1 VARDGVAAHYVPC
14 RGKHGSTAGIHR
26 GTSHG
31 DGELESMKS
40 PGAPTRRGVA
50 VLRLDGQHTGRARF
64 PAVRLDVAGPTQ
76 ESIQGGR
83 EEEGG
88 PEVLTSGRRC
98 SLGRLGVD
106 GGAT

>member
-1 VARDGVAAHYVPC
+1 VHYVNC
-14 RGKHGSTAGIHR
+14 KNIHGSTAGIHR

-31 DGELESMKS
+31 DGELGSMKS
-40 PGAPTRRGVA
+40 PGAPTRRGAA

-88 PEVLTSGRRC
+88 RGVLTSGQWC
-98 SLGRLGVD
+98 SRGRLGVD
-106 GGAT
+106 GGAA